1 MHLLGKFRFYS
12 LLFFSFGLQGGNKP
26 NDWDEFR
33 GPTGDGDAKQAN
45 LPVEFSETQNITWKS
60 SVPGKAW
67 SSPVLKDN
75 IIWLTTADAYGRE
88 LRAIQF
94 DWDTGKK
101 TRDVLVFTVKEPQY
115 CHPLNSYAT
124 PTPVISNNLLF
135 VHFGSHGTA
144 ALDFKTGEK
153 IWERKDFIC
162 NHHRGPAASPIAHND
177 NVIIQFDGYD
187 FQFVVCLDQNTGRT
201 VWKKNRAFDY
211 KTDNGDRK
219 KAYCTP
225 TVINH
230 KGREELISPGAFATE
245 SRNPLTGELYWTART
260 GGMNAA
266 AKPVYRHGHV
276 FVLCGMGSIW
286 AIRPGGDGWI
296 DKTHISWTRRKV
308 IPKKSSPLFVGDY
321 LFLISDEGVA
331 SCNNPLTGEI
341 LWAERLGV
349 RGQCAASP
357 IHANGKIYAFSSEGD
372 VVIFLPSPKGLKVVN
387 RNKLDDGFMA
397 SPAVSGDS
405 LLVRTKKSL
414 YRIEE

>member
-1 MHLLGKFRFYS
+1 MHRLCKFLLPCHLF
-12 LLFFSFGLQGGNKP
+12 LFFWLKAYNKP
-26 NDWDEFR
+26 IAWGEFR
-33 GPTGDGDAKQAN
+33 GPAGDGDAKHAN
-45 LPVEFSETQNITWKS
+45 LPVDFSETKNITWKS
-60 SVPGKAW
+60 PVEGKAW
-67 SSPVLKDN
+67 SSPVVKDN
-75 IIWLTTADAYGRE
+75 IIWVTTADIDGHE

-94 DWDTGKK
+94 DWDTGRK
-101 TRDVLVFTVKEPQY
+101 TKDVLVFAVEEPQY

-124 PTPVISNNLLF
+124 PTPVIANNLLF

-144 ALDFKTGEK
+144 ALDFNTGEK

-177 NVIIQFDGYD
+177 NVIIHFDGYD
-187 FQFVVCLDQNTGRT
+187 FQYIVCLDQNTGRT
-201 VWKKNRAFDY
+201 VWRKNRAFDY

-225 TVINH
+225 TVIKH
-230 KGREELISPGAFATE
+230 MGREELISPGAIATE
-245 SRNPLTGELYWTART
+245 SRNPLNGELYWTART

-266 AKPVYRHGHV
+266 ARPVYRHGHV

-286 AIRPGGDGWI
+286 AIRPGGKGWI
-296 DKTHISWTRRKV
+296 DKSRISWTRRKV
-308 IPKKSSPLFVGDY
+308 IPKKSSPLFVDNY
-321 LFLISDEGVA
+321 LFLVSDEGVA

-349 RGQCAASP
+349 QGQCAASP

-372 VVIFLPSPKGLKVVN
+372 VIIFLPCPKGLKVVN
-387 RNKLDDGFMA
+387 RNKLDHGFMA
-397 SPAVSGDS
+397 SPAVFGDS

-414 YRIEE
+414 YRIEG